1 MEWFR
6 QYGFSYNPL
15 TTNVQET
22 IERGLFTARE
32 AELALLQEFVDSGE
46 MVLVTGEPG
55 VGKTTLIGNAHF
67 LNRSKYNSFF
77 VMCSEHP
84 EFDILPSV
92 RARRTFLERL
102 MMKHLPEKE
111 NVFFLNETKFLDRF
125 TGEALKTQAK
135 DKTVVKSVI
144 CACVH
149 ESDMQVDDAFLDRV
163 GDRIIRLNRLTKAQ
177 SEELLDKRLGK
188 KKMFHADAITLL
200 HRASK
205 GNPRHLLEKAELAA
219 IEYAPRRITARM
231 LERVLK

>member
-6 QYGFSYNPL
+6 QYGFGFNPL

-32 AELALLQEFVDSGE
+32 AELGLLQEFVDSGE

-55 VGKTTLIGNAHF
+55 VGKTTLIGNAHY
-67 LNRSKYNSFF
+67 LNRGKYNSFF

-84 EFDILPSV
+84 EFDVLPSV
-92 RARRTFLERL
+92 KARRTFLERL
-102 MMKHLPEKE
+102 MRKPLPQKE

-149 ESDMQVDDAFLDRV
+149 EDDMQVDDAFLDRV
-163 GDRIIRLNRLTKAQ
+163 GDRVIRLKRLTKSQ

-188 KKMFHADAITLL
+188 GNMFSSDAITML

-219 IEYAPRRITARM
+219 IEYVPRKITARM
-231 LERVLK
+231 LERMPK